1 MLQKFSRQRYTFKQI
16 FFLQIVNKHLLS
28 RSPLLKCI
36 QIPFL
41 ACLEDV
47 NNTYYQVIAATNISI
62 TAIKT
67 DSFVLV
73 VIKKNLRLWRKLLMQ
88 SPDWL
93 DISKAR
99 HIFISTWCHTGT
111 ETHWNKKWWWKY
123 FDLFRKSSELCLT
136 WWGEL
141 HN

>member
-67 DSFVLV
+67 DSFT
-73 VIKKNLRLWRKLLMQ
+73 K
-88 SPDWL
+88 SY
-93 DISKAR
+93 
-99 HIFISTWCHTGT
+99 
-111 ETHWNKKWWWKY
+111 WW
-123 FDLFRKSSELCLT
+123 
-136 WWGEL
+136 
-141 HN
+141 